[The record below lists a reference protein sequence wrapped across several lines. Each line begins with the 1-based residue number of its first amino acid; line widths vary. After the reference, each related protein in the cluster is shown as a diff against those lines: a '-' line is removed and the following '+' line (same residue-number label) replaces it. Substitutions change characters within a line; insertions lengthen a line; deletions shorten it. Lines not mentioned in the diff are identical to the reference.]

1 MLRTNLATR
10 PFYNERLVHVALGVA
25 LALIAAFT
33 IFNVTHILELSR
45 AQAELSASAARN
57 EARAAELSNKA
68 ASVRGS
74 IDPKALKQ
82 VTEAAVEANRLI
94 DARAFSWTALFNDI
108 EETLPPGVMLSSI
121 SQSVSRTSDERDA
134 GLLVQFI
141 VRGRTVEDVDTFIG
155 RLEQT
160 GRFRRVLAPSEQITE
175 DDLIETTIVG
185 EYRQVTL
192 PQKPAAPSSATPA
205 AATPTSATAAAPP
218 SAAPPSVAPAPGGA
232 R

>member
-108 EETLPPGVMLSSI
+108 EATLPPGVMLTSI
-121 SQSVSRTSDERDA
+121 SQSVARDSDEGGP

-141 VRGRTVEDVDTFIG
+141 VRGRTVDDVDAFIG
-155 RLEQT
+155 RLEET
-160 GRFRRVLAPSEQITE
+160 GRFRRVLAPSEQIAT
-175 DDLIETTIVG
+175 DGLIDTTIVG
-185 EYRQVTL
+185 EYRQATL
-192 PQKPAAPSSATPA
+192 PQKPTAPPAATPA
-205 AATPTSATAAAPP
+205 SAAA
-218 SAAPPSVAPAPGGA
+218 AARAPVEGGA